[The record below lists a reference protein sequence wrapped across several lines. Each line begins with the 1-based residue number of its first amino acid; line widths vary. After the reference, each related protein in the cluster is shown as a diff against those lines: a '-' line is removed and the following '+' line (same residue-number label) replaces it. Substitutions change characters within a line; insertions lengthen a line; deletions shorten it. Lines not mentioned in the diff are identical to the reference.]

1 MTKNK
6 IKKWEPDD
14 FKLEMSTHWS
24 FPKCSDWATHNA
36 KYKGSWSP
44 YIPRN
49 LLLRYSQEGDL
60 VLDQFVGGGSA
71 LVEAKLLNRNIIGID
86 VNELALKICKEK
98 IDFEW
103 EKAGKICLSKGDA
116 RNLHCILDDEIDFI
130 CTHPPY
136 CNSIKYSDDDKDLSH
151 YKIPQ
156 FLKEM
161 KKVALESF
169 RVLKNDKFCVIF
181 IGDVRKRGYI
191 QPLGFEI
198 MNIFIE
204 AGFSLKEIIIKAEQ
218 DFKANGYFKNN
229 SLKYNFLPVA
239 HGYLF
244 VFKKIKNKHNQ
255 NLQDIKSTLASSN
268 PPKSFVDILENKIR
282 EEMPEILE
290 LLLTD
295 RTTAQNIIWANDDYK
310 KYGQEYDA
318 LKQIKPELI
327 TKNMGHIIMSRSLKT
342 RQLQK
347 ERTKSKAEVFTPLL
361 VVKMQN
367 DEIDKNYKKDDL
379 EIYIKRKWLEI
390 TCGEAPYMTTR
401 YDMQTGD
408 FIPVQNRVG
417 FVDRKLERINKEVQ
431 NKALWQ
437 KFVEFA
443 YKSSYGFEWNGDS
456 LLLARENLL
465 YTYRDYYVEK
475 WCEKPSINDFKEIAR
490 IISYNIFQM
499 DGLKNIIPMSEKK
512 IEVKEEGILR
522 GLEDYKETKWAIKG
536 IKVKIMNWETDKMEE
551 FDKGV
556 T

>member
-1 MTKNK
+1 MTKNN

-24 FPKCSDWATHNA
+24 FPKHSDWATHNT
-36 KYKGSWSP
+36 KYKGSWSA

-60 VLDQFVGGGSA
+60 VLDQFVGSGTT

-86 VNELALKICKEK
+86 INEYALKICKEK

-116 RNLHCILDDEIDFI
+116 RNLHYILNDEIDFI
-130 CTHPPY
+130 CTHLPY
-136 CNSIKYSDDDKDLSH
+136 ANRIKYSDDINDLSH
-151 YKIPQ
+151 CEIPQ
-156 FLKEM
+156 FLGEM

-169 RVLKNDKFCVIF
+169 RVLKSEKFCTIF
-181 IGDVRKRGYI
+181 IGDIRKKGYI

-198 MNIFIE
+198 MNIFREI
-204 AGFSLKEIIIKAEQ
+204 GFSLKEIIIKPEQ
-218 DFKANGYFKNN
+218 DFKAKGYFKIN
-229 SLKYNFLPVA
+229 SLEYNFLPLA
-239 HGYLF
+239 HEYLF
-244 VFKKIKNKHNQ
+244 VFEKVKDKCNKNS
-255 NLQDIKSTLASSN
+255 QDFINVIESSKPSIN
-268 PPKSFVDILENKIR
+268 ILENKIR

-295 RTTAQNIIWANDDYK
+295 RTTSQNIIWANEDYK
-310 KYGQEYDA
+310 EYGREYDA
-318 LKQIKPELI
+318 LTQIKPELI
-327 TKNMGHIIMSRSLKT
+327 TKNMDHVIMPRSLKT

-347 ERTKSKAEVFTPLL
+347 ERTKSKAEVFTSLR

-379 EIYIKRKWLEI
+379 KTYIKRKWLEI

-401 YDMQTGD
+401 YDMQTGE
-408 FIPVQNRVG
+408 FIPIQNRVG

-431 NKALWQ
+431 DKVLWQ
-437 KFVEFA
+437 ELVELA

-465 YTYRDYYVEK
+465 YTYRDYYFEK
-475 WCEKPSINDFKEIAR
+475 WYEEPFIDFFKEIAR

-522 GLEDYKETKWAIKG
+522 GLEDYKEAKWVMKG
-536 IKVKIMNWETDKMEE
+536 IKVKIMNWETDKMED

-556 T
+556 K